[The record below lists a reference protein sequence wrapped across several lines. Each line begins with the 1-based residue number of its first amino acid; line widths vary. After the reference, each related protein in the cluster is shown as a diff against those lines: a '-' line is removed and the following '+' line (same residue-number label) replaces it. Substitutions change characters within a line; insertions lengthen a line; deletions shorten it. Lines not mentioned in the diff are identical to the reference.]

1 MYSARD
7 QRDNRE
13 WLARIDAAA
22 DGLELGSEARSYAS
36 DMFLTQ
42 LPDEERSKQ
51 AVAAASLYAGALIAG
66 EERSQTAVAE
76 SMDVSRLS
84 IQQRWKDLLREADR
98 EEAEGEAEE
107 ADAGREER
115 PVDETRRATRGEA
128 GSGGTSRE
136 PRGE

>member
-7 QRDNRE
+7 QRDNQE
-13 WLARIDAAA
+13 WLSRIDAAA

-42 LPDEERSKQ
+42 LPDEERSKK

-84 IQQRWKDLLREADR
+84 IQQRWKDLLREA
-98 EEAEGEAEE
+98 GF
-107 ADAGREER
+107 R
-115 PVDETRRATRGEA
+115 PP
-128 GSGGTSRE
+128 SW
-136 PRGE
+136 